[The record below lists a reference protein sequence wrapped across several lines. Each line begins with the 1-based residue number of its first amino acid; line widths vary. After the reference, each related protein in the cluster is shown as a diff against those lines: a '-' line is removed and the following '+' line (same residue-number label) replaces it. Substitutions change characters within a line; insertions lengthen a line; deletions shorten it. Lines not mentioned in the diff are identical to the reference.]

1 NTDGLDG
8 GNNHLFGGS
17 GDDMLIAGDYLTN
30 NLALPSDVQPDIL
43 TGGEGSDTFA
53 INKYTSFED
62 GTIDPTHVLRITDFQ
77 DGVDVL
83 SWTGNVAE
91 LEFQSTGFN
100 GENTLISTRSTADVV
115 WGIAVIE
122 GVSSDLITAAD
133 FVPFPI
139 S

>member
-1 NTDGLDG
+1 
-8 GNNHLFGGS
+8 
-17 GDDMLIAGDYLTN
+17 
-30 NLALPSDVQPDIL
+30 
-43 TGGEGSDTFA
+43 

-100 GENTLISTRSTADVV
+100 GENTLVSTRLISGEA
-115 WGIAVIE
+115 WGIAVLE
-122 GVSSDLITAAD
+122 NVDSSLITAAD
-133 FVPFPI
+133 FVPFPL